1 MLVVVL
7 LLAAYAIVPNS
18 YPVYPSSARTALA
31 QAGRS
36 STPELPWLHSNG
48 KEILDSAGDQVLLR
62 GMNVTGLLQAKDM
75 RPGPVPTARDFAE
88 MAADGF
94 DVVRIPISWSLLEPR
109 PGRFST
115 SYLDLLKRVVG
126 EAARE
131 GIYSVIDFHN
141 IDWSI
146 YYGGDGAPSW
156 LTAGFLPRSF
166 PAGSPWNRH
175 LAPGVLASYGIFW
188 ADFGGWQQDAIQ
200 AWTVVA
206 RAFSHDSAV
215 AAFDLW
221 NEPHPFPIP
230 PGVFEAK
237 FLLPFEA
244 SLIAAM
250 ARVAPRQMYM
260 EEQTLDF
267 GLPTYVGRLPYP
279 DQIFSSHVFATLLE
293 PPWQAPVPQYGAPLK
308 LLEGQA
314 RTAGAAPWVGEVGG
328 PPGASGNAWIAREMD
343 ELDSY
348 RLGWAYWD
356 WDEGGS
362 WAFVKHPS
370 RLRLV
375 ARAYPRTTPG
385 RLTSLAYDP
394 STGQLAVGVAGP
406 TGGRPL
412 VVEVPHFLT
421 HFSVTSS
428 LAGSPPAYHLD
439 LATHLL
445 TIDLPAVTGS
455 FTVRIHFS

>member
-188 ADFGGWQQDAIQ
+188 ADLGGWQQDAIK

-230 PGVFEAK
+230 RGCSRP
-237 FLLPFEA
+237 
-244 SLIAAM
+244 
-250 ARVAPRQMYM
+250 
-260 EEQTLDF
+260 
-267 GLPTYVGRLPYP
+267 
-279 DQIFSSHVFATLLE
+279 SSCF
-293 PPWQAPVPQYGAPLK
+293 
-308 LLEGQA
+308 
-314 RTAGAAPWVGEVGG
+314 
-328 PPGASGNAWIAREMD
+328 
-343 ELDSY
+343 
-348 RLGWAYWD
+348 
-356 WDEGGS
+356 
-362 WAFVKHPS
+362 PS
-370 RLRLV
+370 R
-375 ARAYPRTTPG
+375 
-385 RLTSLAYDP
+385 
-394 STGQLAVGVAGP
+394 
-406 TGGRPL
+406 
-412 VVEVPHFLT
+412 
-421 HFSVTSS
+421 
-428 LAGSPPAYHLD
+428 PA
-439 LATHLL
+439 
-445 TIDLPAVTGS
+445 
-455 FTVRIHFS
+455 